1 MQLPASANKIKMQK
15 LIVLVLCFMAVNT
28 MAQPVINPYPKTITV
43 NGSAEMEVIP
53 DEIYVQV
60 DLREYQKKG
69 EGKITLES
77 IKNNFLAGVRSIGIA
92 DSLVTIASYE
102 GYAGYPWWKRRKR
115 DPEMYASIAYQIK
128 LTSSYKL
135 DQLVTMLDDDAT
147 ANFQVVRTSHSKIQ
161 EFRKQLKIQAIKAAK
176 EKAEYLLEAI
186 DEKRGDAVTITEPN
200 DMSVYYFSLANK
212 GYFENSNTKLMQRDQ
227 MADGQQAI
235 DFRKIKLKFDVSV
248 VYALK

>member
-1 MQLPASANKIKMQK
+1 MRK
-15 LIVLVLCFMAVNT
+15 LIVLFLCLAAINSV
-28 MAQPVINPYPKTITV
+28 AQPSINPYPKTITV

-69 EGKITLES
+69 DGKITLES
-77 IKNNFLAGVRSIGIA
+77 IKNTFLSGVRSIGIA

-135 DQLVTMLDDDAT
+135 DQLVTILDDDAT
-147 ANFQVVRTSHSKIQ
+147 ANFQVVRTSHSKIL
-161 EFRKQLKIQAIKAAK
+161 EFRKKLKIEAIRAAK

-186 DEKRGDAVTITEPN
+186 GEKRGDAVTITEPN
-200 DMSVYYFSLANK
+200 DASVYYFNLSNK
-212 GYFENSNTKLMQRDQ
+212 AYFENSNTKLMDRDQ
-227 MADGQQAI
+227 VTNGQQAI

>member
-1 MQLPASANKIKMQK
+1 MRK
-15 LIVLVLCFMAVNT
+15 LLVFILCLVAISSI
-28 MAQPVINPYPKTITV
+28 AQPSVNPYPKTITV

-69 EGKITLES
+69 EGKISLES
-77 IKNNFLAGVRSIGIA
+77 IKNAFLSGVRSIGIA
-92 DSLVTIASYE
+92 DSLVTIAAYE

-128 LTSSYKL
+128 LNSSYKL

-147 ANFQVVRTSHSKIQ
+147 ANFQIVRTSHSKIT
-161 EFRKQLKIQAIKAAK
+161 EFRKQLKIQAIRAAK

-186 DEKRGDAVTITEPN
+186 NEKRGDAVTITEPN
-200 DMSVYYFSLANK
+200 DASIYYFNTANK
-212 GYFENSNTKLMQRDQ
+212 GYFENSKTKLMDRDQ
-227 MADGQQAI
+227 MADGQQQI